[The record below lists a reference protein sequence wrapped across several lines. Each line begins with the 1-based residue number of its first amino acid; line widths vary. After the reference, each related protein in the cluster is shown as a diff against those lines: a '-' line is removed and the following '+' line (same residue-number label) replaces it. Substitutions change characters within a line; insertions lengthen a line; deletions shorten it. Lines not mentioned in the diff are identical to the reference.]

1 MDVASRLLSNIKEKL
16 PFPSTNAKP
25 PPVTD
30 SSFVPFQYVKA
41 FLVGLRER
49 TADIASELVT
59 DENSM
64 PESRDQML
72 LQLLKLA
79 LSLGISYFVG
89 MKLIEMMDPTRKE
102 KNAAKLR
109 VWHSRVLVDVA
120 TILWMHCW
128 LQLRSS

>member
-1 MDVASRLLSNIKEKL
+1 MDVASRLLSSIKEKL

-30 SSFVPFQYVKA
+30 SSFVPSQYVKA
-41 FLVGLRER
+41 FFVGLKER

-59 DENSM
+59 DESSM

-102 KNAAKLR
+102 KKAAKLR
-109 VWHSRVLVDVA
+109 V
-120 TILWMHCW
+120 
-128 LQLRSS
+128 